1 LFFAPVTQ
9 FDDHFEGAV
18 AVIPPELIGPRYAK
32 LDFVDRALKELK
44 DDINVNCWH
53 DAEHESNA
61 MWSLYADESK
71 GVVICSTMNR
81 MQSAIAPF
89 YFTPQAREPEQLW
102 GGLVRYVDLTKL
114 RLNANGIERFFY
126 KHAVFEFE
134 REFRLAFNLEHA
146 RLWDGRTQPEGVRV
160 SADAKLLVERIILG
174 PCLTDQERN
183 QIIGQVK
190 KVRLE
195 DRLATSIL
203 LGQPRYI

>member
-1 LFFAPVTQ
+1 MQQELQ
-9 FDDHFEGAV
+9 SEFEGAV

-102 GGLVRYVDLTKL
+102 GGLVRYV
-114 RLNANGIERFFY
+114 
-126 KHAVFEFE
+126 V
-134 REFRLAFNLEHA
+134 
-146 RLWDGRTQPEGVRV
+146 
-160 SADAKLLVERIILG
+160 
-174 PCLTDQERN
+174 
-183 QIIGQVK
+183 
-190 KVRLE
+190 
-195 DRLATSIL
+195 
-203 LGQPRYI
+203 

>member
-1 LFFAPVTQ
+1 
-9 FDDHFEGAV
+9 
-18 AVIPPELIGPRYAK
+18 
-32 LDFVDRALKELK
+32 
-44 DDINVNCWH
+44 
-53 DAEHESNA
+53 

-126 KHAVFEFE
+126 KHAVLFE

-146 RLWDGRTQPEGVRV
+146 RLWDGTQPEGVRV